1 MKLKNV
7 KRKILATF
15 ITLSLTLNQS
25 MMVFAAKS
33 NSKSVSTDVPK
44 SVSDG
49 ILLVENVVLAVVIG
63 MGVIMTSLGLTD
75 LAQALDARD
84 SMQQGQAYK
93 KVAAGFF
100 IAAIP
105 TILMVKIN

>member
-25 MMVFAAKS
+25 MMVFAAK

-49 ILLVENVVLAVVIG
+49 ILLVENVILAVVIG
-63 MGVIMTSLGLTD
+63 MGVIMTALGLMD

>member
-15 ITLSLTLNQS
+15 ITLSLTL
-25 MMVFAAKS
+25 
-33 NSKSVSTDVPK
+33 SVSTDVPK

-63 MGVIMTSLGLTD
+63 MGVIMTALGLTD

>member
-25 MMVFAAKS
+25 MMVFAPKS

-49 ILLVENVVLAVVIG
+49 ILLVENVYWQL
-63 MGVIMTSLGLTD
+63 
-75 LAQALDARD
+75 
-84 SMQQGQAYK
+84 
-93 KVAAGFF
+93 
-100 IAAIP
+100 
-105 TILMVKIN
+105 

>member
-33 NSKSVSTDVPK
+33 NSNSVSTDVPK
-44 SVSDG
+44 SVSSG
-49 ILLVENVVLAVVIG
+49 ILLMENIFLALIIFV
-63 MGVIMTSLGLTD
+63 GVIMTGSGLMD
-75 LAQALDARD
+75 FSQGWDSRD
-84 SMQQGQAYK
+84 STQLGQSLK
-93 KVAAGFF
+93 KAVAGLFTL
-100 IAAIP
+100 AIP
-105 TILMVKIN
+105 TIIMVYIN

>member
-49 ILLVENVVLAVVIG
+49 ILLVENVVLAVV
-63 MGVIMTSLGLTD
+63 GVIMTALGLTD

>member
-49 ILLVENVVLAVVIG
+49 ILLV
-63 MGVIMTSLGLTD
+63 
-75 LAQALDARD
+75 
-84 SMQQGQAYK
+84 
-93 KVAAGFF
+93 
-100 IAAIP
+100 
-105 TILMVKIN
+105 